1 MKKFS
6 LTKFLRARRV
16 YWNVLQEL
24 SAYTDR
30 ELHDIGID
38 RADIHQIARLASQEQ
53 LIQASNGGAAHGAA
67 IASFPIVDVV
77 DSDDVI
83 LAEIAA
89 GLNLDQFDVDLARV
103 GEAMGRAH
111 RQIDRTRSHARA
123 SLCHRA

>member
-38 RADIHQIARLASQEQ
+38 RADIHQIARLASHEN
-53 LIQASNGGAAHGAA
+53 A
-67 IASFPIVDVV
+67 
-77 DSDDVI
+77 
-83 LAEIAA
+83 
-89 GLNLDQFDVDLARV
+89 
-103 GEAMGRAH
+103 
-111 RQIDRTRSHARA
+111 
-123 SLCHRA
+123 